1 MTGSRQLRGKAPKV
15 KQACDACHS
24 RKVRCDGTQP
34 CLNCIA
40 SDASCTYLAVP
51 KKTGPKGPR
60 RNARTRRDPPPQS
73 SNASSER
80 PSQPSPAASLPNDTR
95 ISPEHDSTPELGPDE
110 GVTGP
115 QRCTIIPL
123 EVILVGL
130 EAFFKHKY
138 PITPILD
145 RAQIEPYLL
154 NLDTSSELYGLLT
167 ACCSVMV
174 LTPEL
179 IEPSP
184 TSSPATEDSHAS
196 TAKPTL
202 PTVDALLSET
212 MRARRSCDW
221 VEHPSLTSVQT
232 SFFLFSAYF
241 CLGKD
246 NSAWFYLREAITTL
260 QTLRY
265 HEESTYAD
273 LVDDP
278 ALAKYARRMFW
289 VLFIT
294 ERAYALQRHRPL
306 TIQQTI
312 ELPIAESA
320 EEENIISGFLDLIF
334 LFQNFDNDFLNLW
347 NLQSVGSATSPESL
361 VRLQNIL
368 QFSLQN
374 ISSCTESQKADLL
387 LTRQWLKTM
396 VWQLCVTRALLSSST
411 DEESMSIAYPIT
423 IARDA
428 IIASNIVPPTAFEA
442 NGVGIVEKVF
452 DIGCSLADVLSLQPR
467 LACPV
472 ALEVGAMDYLLELVR
487 ISGTVVGGSSRH
499 LQFLVG
505 KVNDCLQIRAG
516 QGMHGISEVW
526 ELDEEMDESGQ
537 LNAEQRTISDV
548 TDEWY
553 PVDDTIPPLAWASTG
568 ASGNGG
574 EEMALS
580 RFMTA

>member
-1 MTGSRQLRGKAPKV
+1 MTGPRQLRGKAPKV

-24 RKVRCDGTQP
+24 RKIRCDGIQP
-34 CLNCIA
+34 CLNCTA
-40 SDASCTYLAVP
+40 SDSICTYLAVP

-60 RNARTRRDPPPQS
+60 RSARARKDLPPSLKPSLEVPQ
-73 SNASSER
+73 N
-80 PSQPSPAASLPNDTR
+80 PSPAVSLSDEPR
-95 ISPEHDSTPELGPDE
+95 FSPEQDSAPEDGFSH
-110 GVTGP
+110 GAAGP
-115 QRCTIIPL
+115 QPCTIIPSD
-123 EVILVGL
+123 VILLGL
-130 EAFFKHKY
+130 DAFFKHKY

-145 RAQIEPYLL
+145 RDQIEACLP
-154 NLDTSSELYGLLT
+154 NLDTSSEVYGLLT

-179 IEPSP
+179 IESSPS
-184 TSSPATEDSHAS
+184 SSPATEDSHESRAR
-196 TAKPTL
+196 PTL

-212 MRARRSCDW
+212 MRARLSCDW

-265 HEESTYAD
+265 HEESTYDD
-273 LVDDP
+273 LSDDP
-278 ALAKYARRMFW
+278 TLAKYARRMFW

-306 TIQQTI
+306 TIQKTI

-320 EEENIISGFLDLIF
+320 LEENIISGFLDLIF
-334 LFQNFDNDFLNLW
+334 LFQNFDNDFLNIW
-347 NLQSVGSATSPESL
+347 NLQAVGSTTSPESL

-411 DEESMSIAYPIT
+411 DEESMSLAYPIT
-423 IARDA
+423 IARDT
-428 IIASNIVPPTAFEA
+428 IVASNILSPTALEA

-472 ALEVGAMDYLLELVR
+472 ALEIGAMDYLLELVR
-487 ISGTVVGGSSRH
+487 ISSTVVGGSSRH

-505 KVNDCLQIRAG
+505 KVNNCLEIRAG
-516 QGMHGISEVW
+516 QGMQGITQVW
-526 ELDEEMDESGQ
+526 ELDEEADEISQ
-537 LNAEQRTISDV
+537 PNAEQSITSDGIEEWGS
-548 TDEWY
+548 TEDAMSQILWAPTGKTENSDEDMS
-553 PVDDTIPPLAWASTG
+553 V
-568 ASGNGG
+568 
-574 EEMALS
+574 S
-580 RFMTA
+580 RFMIA